1 MDFTILLVIP
11 LGVLVALIFLLSAAA
26 RSQPRPRLIW
36 PFTVTLL
43 IGSVLSL
50 RLPNSNGVAIWFFAF
65 LILAWWAA
73 VATVI
78 GSIVASAVLATVR
91 WLQRS

>member
-1 MDFTILLVIP
+1 MDLSIVLVIP
-11 LGVLVALIFLLSAAA
+11 LGVLVAMVFLLSAAA

-36 PFTVTLL
+36 PFAVTLL
-43 IGSVLSL
+43 IASALSL
-50 RLPNSNGVAIWFFAF
+50 RPPNSSEVALWFFA
-65 LILAWWAA
+65 LLMVAWWAA

-78 GSIVASAVLATVR
+78 GSIIAKAVLATVR